1 MQYRLAMRDS
11 PPGVPLPRRT
21 ARLLVGVLALTMAAT
36 GLIVVVR
43 ADRHPP
49 PAVKPY
55 DPMQSW

>member
-1 MQYRLAMRDS
+1 MRDS
-11 PPGVPLPRRT
+11 PTGVPLPRRT

-36 GLIVVVR
+36 GLVVVVR